1 MIVLQT
7 CKWWEKNGLIGDAAS
22 NDDTND
28 PESNTRPIFSLW
40 LTASL
45 LYIFFFFWTVIHR
58 WSIVVVAIAADCYFR
73 RVNIASWMT
82 RSKSSIEIA
91 NEETWP
97 LIIFGRKH
105 IRVARYVL
113 HVKIYT
119 DSFFRIEERKKKKI
133 KKRKEVRY
141 NAGNANVDNN
151 FEKFMND
158 KWVCSIVFSPPP
170 PPLPLLCA

>member
-1 MIVLQT
+1 
-7 CKWWEKNGLIGDAAS
+7 
-22 NDDTND
+22 
-28 PESNTRPIFSLW
+28 
-40 LTASL
+40 
-45 LYIFFFFWTVIHR
+45 
-58 WSIVVVAIAADCYFR
+58 
-73 RVNIASWMT
+73 MT

-158 KWVCSIVFSPPP
+158 K
-170 PPLPLLCA
+170 